1 MEEYMLYT
9 GIGTGVLSLIVAFI
23 FSRIVL
29 GKPRGTELMQKI
41 NEQVQKGAVSFLKT
55 EYKIL
60 VVFIIVVAAAL
71 WIFVDSRIPEH
82 QVPGTMIS
90 FVVGGFL
97 SMLSGWIGMKVATR
111 AAAPTTEAAKTGLSA
126 ALSTAFK
133 AGAVMGLT
141 VVGFG
146 LVGVS
151 AVYLIFRSLPQLQ
164 GCAVRLRVLAD
175 VQLVFG
181 FSLGASSI
189 ALFARVGGGIFTKA
203 ADVGSDLVGKVEAG
217 IPEDDPRNPGVIADN
232 VGDNVGDVAG
242 MGADLYES
250 YVGSIIATMAVGA
263 YYVST
268 KSAPVE
274 AVLLPILVAAGG
286 IVSSIIGTFIV
297 RTKREEKVRAALFN
311 GLVMASVLFVCCTAA
326 VVHFTNVTVSDP
338 ATGAEFGKWNIFGS
352 ILIGLGLGL
361 AIGKITEI
369 YTSEQR
375 GFVKFI
381 ARQSQTGA
389 GTNLIAGMSVGMQ
402 SVAPPLILIAA
413 AVYASYQIAGL
424 YGASISAVGMLS
436 TLGISLATDAYGPI
450 ADNAGGLAE
459 MSHCEPAVRRTTDT
473 LDAVGNSTAA
483 IGKGFAIGSAALTA
497 LALFQIYAQK
507 AGIASGAG
515 LNILSPEVMAGLFV
529 GVMLPLLF
537 SSMTMKAVGRTASSL
552 VDEVRRQWKEI
563 PGLMEGKAEPD
574 SARCVEMTTKAA
586 IRQMVLPSLLAILA
600 PIAVGV
606 GLGTAALG
614 GLLAGAVLS
623 GVVMAIMMANA
634 GGAWDNAKKYIEK
647 GNLGGKGSD
656 AHKAAVVGD
665 TVGDP
670 FKDTSGPSLNV
681 LIKLMAIVSLVFIP
695 VFKSVHPGDT
705 DVGRA
710 PGVKRQVKV
719 VQTPSEEEKSRDS
732 IVLLDSARE

>member
-1 MEEYMLYT
+1 MIENGLYIGMGA
-9 GIGTGVLSLIVAFI
+9 GILSLVVAFI
-23 FSRIVL
+23 FSRLVL
-29 GKPRGTELMQKI
+29 SKPRGTELMQKI
-41 NEQVQKGAVSFLKT
+41 NEQVQKGAASFLKT
-55 EYKIL
+55 EYRIL
-60 VVFIIVVAAAL
+60 VVFVVVVAACL
-71 WIFVDSRIPEH
+71 WIFIDSTIESTA
-82 QVPGTMIS
+82 VPGTMIS
-90 FVVGGFL
+90 FIVGALF
-97 SMLSGWIGMKVATR
+97 SMLSGWIGMKVATK
-111 AAAPTTEAAKTGLSA
+111 AAAPTTEAAKTGLNA
-126 ALSTAFK
+126 ALNVAFRS
-133 AGAVMGLT
+133 GAVMGLC

-146 LVGVS
+146 LAGV
-151 AVYLIFRSLPQLQ
+151 ATVYFVF
-164 GCAVRLRVLAD
+164 GN

-250 YVGSIIATMAVGA
+250 YVGSIIATMAVAA
-263 YYVST
+263 YYMSLNAERTYATAGAIV
-268 KSAPVE
+268 
-274 AVLLPILVAAGG
+274 LPILVAAGG
-286 IVSSIIGTFIV
+286 VVASIIGTFAV
-297 RTKREEKVRAALFN
+297 RTKKEEKVRAALFN
-311 GLVMASVLFVCCTAA
+311 GLVLASVLFIVITA
-326 VVHFTNVTVSDP
+326 VVINFTDVTITDPVS
-338 ATGAEFGKWNIFGS
+338 GSEFGKWSIFTS

-361 AIGKITEI
+361 AIGKLTEV

-389 GTNLIAGMSVGMQ
+389 GTNLIAGLAVGMQ
-402 SVAPPLILIAA
+402 SVAPPLVLIAA
-413 AVYASYQIAGL
+413 AVYASYHIAGL

-436 TLGISLATDAYGPI
+436 TLGISLATDAYGPV

-459 MSHCEPAVRRTTDT
+459 MSHCEPNVRNTTDT

-497 LALFQIYAQK
+497 LALFQTYAQQ
-507 AGIASGAG
+507 AGIRGVTG
-515 LNILSPEVMAGLFV
+515 LNILSPDVMAGLFL

-537 SSMTMKAVGRTASSL
+537 SSMTMKAVGRAASSL

-574 SARCVEMTTKAA
+574 SETCVEMTTKAA
-586 IRQMVLPSLLAILA
+586 IREMVLPSLLAILS
-600 PIAVGV
+600 PIAIGLL
-606 GLGTAALG
+606 LGTAALG
-614 GLLAGAVLS
+614 GLLAGALLS
-623 GVVMAIMMANA
+623 GVIMAIMMANA

-647 GNLGGKGSD
+647 GEFGGKGSD

-695 VFKSVHPGDT
+695 VFKSVRPT
-705 DVGRA
+705 ETETSKA
-710 PGVKRQVKV
+710 PVVKRVEVGQLPARGHPPDAADTER
-719 VQTPSEEEKSRDS
+719 QTR
-732 IVLLDSARE
+732 AR

>member
-1 MEEYMLYT
+1 MTGLYV
-9 GIGTGVLSLIVAFI
+9 GIGTGILSLIVAFI

-29 GKPRGTELMQKI
+29 SKPRGTELMQKI
-41 NEQVQKGAVSFLKT
+41 NEQVQKGAASFLKT
-55 EYKIL
+55 EYRVL
-60 VVFIIVVAAAL
+60 VVFIIVVAACL
-71 WIFVDSRIPEH
+71 WIFIDSRIESTA
-82 QVPGTMIS
+82 VPGTMIS
-90 FVVGGFL
+90 FIIGAFF
-97 SMLSGWIGMKVATR
+97 SMLSGWIGMKVATK

-126 ALSTAFK
+126 ALGVAFK
-133 AGAVMGLT
+133 SGAVMGLT

-146 LVGVS
+146 LAGVS
-151 AVYLIFRSLPQLQ
+151 AVYLIFK
-164 GCAVRLRVLAD
+164 D

-203 ADVGSDLVGKVEAG
+203 ADVGADLVGKVEAG

-250 YVGSIIATMAVGA
+250 YVGSIIATMAVAAFYMSLNAGDKVFA
-263 YYVST
+263 TPAAIV
-268 KSAPVE
+268 
-274 AVLLPILVAAGG
+274 LPILVAACG
-286 IVSSIIGTFIV
+286 IVSSIIGMFIV
-297 RTKREEKVRAALFN
+297 RTRKEEKVRAALFN
-311 GLVMASVLFVCCTAA
+311 GLLLASVLFVACAGL
-326 VVHFTNVTVSDP
+326 VIYFTDVQITDP
-338 ATGAEFGKWNIFGS
+338 ASGKVFGKWNIFTS

-361 AIGKITEI
+361 AIGKLTEI

-381 ARQSQTGA
+381 AKQSQTGA
-389 GTNLIAGMSVGMQ
+389 GTNLIAGLAVGMQ
-402 SVAPPLILIAA
+402 SVAPPLVLIAA
-413 AVYASYQIAGL
+413 AVYASYHIAGL
-424 YGASISAVGMLS
+424 YGAAISAVGMLS
-436 TLGISLATDAYGPI
+436 TLGISLATDAYGPV

-459 MSHCEPAVRRTTDT
+459 MSDCEPEVRNTTDT

-497 LALFQIYAQK
+497 LALFQTYAQQ
-507 AGIASGAG
+507 AGITGTTG
-515 LNILSPEVMAGLFV
+515 LNILAPDVIAGLFI

-537 SSMTMKAVGRTASSL
+537 SSMTMKAVGRAASSL

-574 SARCVEMTTKAA
+574 SERCVTMTTKAA
-586 IRQMVLPSLLAILA
+586 IREMVLPSLLAILS
-600 PIAVGV
+600 PIIIGV
-606 GLGTAALG
+606 LLGTSALG
-614 GLLAGAVLS
+614 GLLAGALLS
-623 GVVMAIMMANA
+623 GVIMAIMMANA
-634 GGAWDNAKKYIEK
+634 GGAWDNAKKFIEK

-695 VFKSVHPGDT
+695 VFKSIRPDEAKEA
-705 DVGRA
+705 RA
-710 PGVKRQVKV
+710 KSVQQEEQSEVIKV
-719 VQTPSEEEKSRDS
+719 QKGGQK
-732 IVLLDSARE
+732 

>member
-1 MEEYMLYT
+1 MLEYAVYV

-41 NEQVQKGAVSFLKT
+41 NDQVQRGAITFLKT
-55 EYKIL
+55 EYKVLIIFIIL
-60 VVFIIVVAAAL
+60 VAVCL
-71 WIFVDSRIPEH
+71 WLFVDSRIENATI
-82 QVPGTMIS
+82 PGTTIS
-90 FVVGGFL
+90 FIVGAFF
-97 SMLSGWIGMKVATR
+97 SMLSGWIGMKVATK
-111 AAAPTTEAAKTGLSA
+111 AAAPTTEAAKTGLNE
-126 ALSTAFK
+126 ALSVAFK
-133 AGAVMGLT
+133 SGAVMGLS

-146 LVGVS
+146 LAGVS
-151 AVYLIFRSLPQLQ
+151 AVYFLF
-164 GCAVRLRVLAD
+164 D
-175 VQLVFG
+175 NVQLVFG

-263 YYVST
+263 YYVSKGT
-268 KSAPVE
+268 TEKSAI
-274 AVLLPILVAAGG
+274 LLPLLIAAGG
-286 IVSSIIGTFIV
+286 IVSSIIGTFAV
-297 RTKREEKVRAALFN
+297 RTKDESKVRSALFN
-311 GLVMASVLFVCCTAA
+311 GLLLASVLFVGFSAA
-326 VVHFTNVTVSDP
+326 IIALTGVSFKDPVSGLVVI
-338 ATGAEFGKWNIFGS
+338 GKWDIFIT

-361 AIGKITEI
+361 AIGKLTEI
-369 YTSEQR
+369 YTSEQK

-389 GTNLIAGMSVGMQ
+389 GTNLIAGLAVGMQ
-402 SVAPPLILIAA
+402 SVAPPLLLIAA

-436 TLGISLATDAYGPI
+436 TLGVSLATDAYGPV

-459 MSHCEPAVRRTTDT
+459 MSHCEPHVRETTDT

-497 LALFQIYAQK
+497 LALFQTYAQE
-507 AGIASGAG
+507 AGITGATG
-515 LNILSPEVMAGLFV
+515 LDILTPQVMTGLFI
-529 GVMLPLLF
+529 GVMLPFLF
-537 SSMTMKAVGRTASSL
+537 SSMTMKAVGRAASSL

-574 SARCVEMTTKAA
+574 SETCVTMTTKAA
-586 IRQMVLPSLLAILA
+586 IKEMMIPSLLAILS
-600 PIAVGV
+600 PLVV
-606 GLGTAALG
+606 GLLLGTNALG
-614 GLLAGAVLS
+614 GLLAGSLLS
-623 GVVMAIMMANA
+623 GVVLAIMMANA

-647 GNLGGKGSD
+647 GNYGGKGSN

-681 LIKLMAIVSLVFIP
+681 LIKLMAIVSLVLIP
-695 VFKSVHPGDT
+695 VFNSVHP
-705 DVGRA
+705 VEPKMSAA
-710 PGVKRQVKV
+710 PRQVRQV
-719 VQTPSEEEKSRDS
+719 SELQDEVADEKAIDEEMRGEQGE
-732 IVLLDSARE
+732 RR